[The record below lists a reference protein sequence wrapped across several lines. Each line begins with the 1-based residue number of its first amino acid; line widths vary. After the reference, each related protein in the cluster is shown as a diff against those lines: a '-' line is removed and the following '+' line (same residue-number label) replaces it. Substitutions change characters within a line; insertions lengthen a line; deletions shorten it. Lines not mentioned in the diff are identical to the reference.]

1 MIPIGRCF
9 RSQLHLS
16 PFRQSV
22 NRRSMVR
29 GSKIVGDSVTIV
41 DNCDKAEKV
50 LKIMRAHPEAIW
62 ACDTEVADINLKE
75 QGPVGNGKVICAS
88 IFGGDHIDFGSG
100 TAIWIDNTNEVLQS
114 FKGWF
119 EDDHF
124 KKVWH
129 NYGFD
134 RHVMYNEGIDCKGF
148 FGDTMHM
155 ARLWDTSRDKINS
168 GGGYSLASLTTHF
181 FEDDKRFIKTPMK
194 DLFGVSRTRKDG
206 TPSKIK
212 ELPDLREL
220 QNNPALRNSWI
231 DYSARDAVATWWV
244 RKRLEEKLEKMPWVV
259 DGKALGSM
267 YDFYQRYLRD
277 FGELLTDMERNGI
290 KVDTQKHLRNA
301 EIQARQ
307 ERDKYEKM
315 FLEWASA
322 YCIDGRFINIASTS
336 QIQQLLFGHYEN
348 GQLISKSRIFKIEK
362 SDADYAKDLSE
373 ALNLNPYANL
383 SSSELK
389 LKLKERGIKMSGKK
403 QDFEFRLL
411 EYDRILS
418 EATSVDENTL
428 IERLNKLGLTSEGRK
443 EELLQSFMKSEIK
456 SYISTAISS
465 GSTEKQDN
473 ALRKYREITIET
485 VGLTPVEFTETGLPQ
500 VTASVLKKLSG
511 KNLFSDGK
519 DYSCIVVASAVTIFI
534 IIRQ

>member
-9 RSQLHLS
+9 RLQLDHL
-16 PFRQSV
+16 PFRRFTV
-22 NRRSMVR
+22 NRRSMTR
-29 GSKIVGDSVTIV
+29 ASKSFGDAVTVV
-41 DNCDKAEKV
+41 DDYRKAETV
-50 LKIMRAHPEAIW
+50 IKILQAHPEAIW
-62 ACDTEVADINLKE
+62 ACDTEVADINVKE
-75 QGPVGNGKVICAS
+75 QSPVGNGKVICVS

-100 TAIWIDNTNEVLQS
+100 SAIWIDNTNEVLQF

-119 EDDHF
+119 EDCNF

-168 GGGYSLASLTTHF
+168 GGEGYSLASLTTHF
-181 FEDDKRFIKTPMK
+181 FESDKRFIKTPMK
-194 DLFGVSRTRKDG
+194 DLFGVSKTRKDG

-220 QNNPALRNSWI
+220 QNHPVSRNSWI

-259 DGKALGSM
+259 DGKTLGNM
-267 YDFYQRYLRD
+267 YDFYSKYLRD

-290 KVDTQKHLRNA
+290 KVDTQHHLRQA
-301 EIQARQ
+301 EIQARY

-315 FLEWASA
+315 FLEWAST
-322 YCIDGRFINIASTS
+322 YCKDGKFINIASTS

-348 GQLISKSRIFKIEK
+348 GQLISRSRTFKIEK
-362 SDADYAKDLSE
+362 SDADYANDLSKV
-373 ALNLNPYANL
+373 LNVNPYANL
-383 SSSELK
+383 SSNELK
-389 LKLKERGIKMSGKK
+389 LKLKERGIKLSGKK
-403 QDFEFRLL
+403 QDLEFRLL
-411 EYDRILS
+411 EFDRIMS
-418 EATSVDENTL
+418 EATAWDENTL
-428 IERLNKLGLTSEGRK
+428 RENLIARGLKVEGNTQ
-443 EELLQSFMKSEIK
+443 ELVQSFMKSEIK
-456 SYISTAISS
+456 SYISNAISS
-465 GSTEKQDN
+465 GTSEEQDN
-473 ALRKYREITIET
+473 ALKKYREITIET
-485 VGLTPVEFTETGLPQ
+485 VGLTPSEFTETGLPQ
-500 VTASVLKKLSG
+500 VSASVLKKLAG

-519 DYSCIVVASAVTIFI
+519 HRY
-534 IIRQ
+534 